1 MKIKIIF
8 FKNYSTKSKN
18 KKKSYLKRTLNLF
31 VTIKLSQLTQVSL
44 VHTRQKYQDP
54 GNVTS

>member
-31 VTIKLSQLTQVSL
+31 VTT
-44 VHTRQKYQDP
+44 
-54 GNVTS
+54 VTFTIDTGIFSSY